1 MDRLTTR
8 KIVLVFVAF
17 AVAAGQLWIPDSAQA
32 AQALF
37 RTQRKTWTVLPT
49 SHPTYTVYTV
59 DPPSMGTR
67 NRKSATAQIGTTTP
81 VGKITLPSKFASF
94 FGTYFCSPKACW
106 EGYPISGG
114 TYSYWNDVGHFRQN
128 NPYGATMHTTIWFP
142 TQSPSASTM
151 YTQTGMQG
159 QWLANGLGDPVT
171 ETTTWGGRYDF
182 SRGGTIQITPGPN
195 RFGGTMNFITGP
207 NGRFYQLITI
217 NTPYTSKATG
227 TTQNRTGEA
236 TLGEKT
242 WSGNVTRVRVAPTQ
256 ITSTTT
262 TTTPMGGTVMSTFT
276 TFVFTTLRTAGG
288 DPVYS
293 AVGHYVATNAV
304 STTGMLYGY
313 AAAGTYQTKLTHT
326 GYDNRTPNNLSG
338 NLSLINARL
347 RHTYLTTNNPLDPPV
362 TNYNSVR
369 MYEMLIMFAGEAP
382 EPGAML
388 LLGVGIVTLAG
399 LTHWR
404 RR

>member
-1 MDRLTTR
+1 MHRVKTR
-8 KIVLVFVAF
+8 KIVLGFMAV
-17 AVAAGQLWIPDSAQA
+17 AVAAGALVVPDPAEA
-32 AQALF
+32 ALALF

-49 SHPTYTVYTV
+49 THPTYTVYTV

-67 NRKSATAQIGTTTP
+67 KRPSAVATIGTTTP
-81 VGKITLPSKFASF
+81 VGKITLPSKFASW

-114 TYSYWNDVGHFRQN
+114 TYSYWNAPGHFRQN

-142 TQSPSASTM
+142 TLSPSASTM

-171 ETTTWGGRYDF
+171 PTTTWGGRYDF
-182 SRGGTIQITPGPN
+182 SRGGTIQVTPGPN

-207 NGRFYQLITI
+207 NARFYQLITI
-217 NTPYTSKATG
+217 NTPYVSKATG
-227 TTQNRTGEA
+227 TTQDVTGEMY
-236 TLGEKT
+236 LGQKT
-242 WSGNVTRVRVAPTQ
+242 WSGNVTRVRVTPTPT
-256 ITSTTT
+256 ITTTT

-276 TFVFTTLRTAGG
+276 TYKFTTLKTTGG

-293 AVGHYVATNAV
+293 AVGHYIATNAV

-313 AAAGTYQTKLTHT
+313 APAGTYQTKLTHT
-326 GYDNRTPNNLSG
+326 GYDNRTPDGLSG

-347 RHTYLTTNNPLDPPV
+347 RHTYLVTNNPLDPIT

-369 MYEMLIMFAGEAP
+369 MYEMLVMFAGEAP
-382 EPGAML
+382 EPGVML

-399 LTHWR
+399 LVHLR